1 MEKIVRWLGISVASF
16 LLVLGI
22 ASTLVVPV
30 LATSIEPRSTTTG
43 DTGIMPINEN
53 ENSTEPVRDIP
64 PTFTMEVDDNNQG
77 LSLKAGQNILIA
89 GNNISTKDEAVSGLM
104 LVAGN
109 MLNLRSESEYS
120 FVFGNVIDYSAE
132 TSRDAFLAAI

>member
-43 DTGIMPINEN
+43 DTGIMPYSRKRNDPLQ
-53 ENSTEPVRDIP
+53 SRPYSRP
-64 PTFTMEVDDNNQG
+64 PHKLWPSPHRCTYHTGFLRWYAYVSHIKIL
-77 LSLKAGQNILIA
+77 LSSFQVPCPFKLSAFRCP
-89 GNNISTKDEAVSGLM
+89 AV
-104 LVAGN
+104 
-109 MLNLRSESEYS
+109 LNAS
-120 FVFGNVIDYSAE
+120 VI
-132 TSRDAFLAAI
+132 RRRPRCRQ